1 MNHVQL
7 KNLKRFS
14 ISFILISFCLMAW
27 ENQSFLKMTSVNF
40 ERATL
45 DYRYKNFMPQRLPSK
60 DIVFVDIDDQ
70 SLNSLNERLGRWPWS
85 REVTSNAIEYIE
97 QGNPK
102 IILVDIL
109 YSENDKKN
117 PEKDDHLAKT
127 ISNYKNVSFA
137 LSFENF
143 EGQKADRLPASQVP
157 YSIDIKNYQQKSNN
171 YFLSYT
177 KPFSP
182 LWENLSHVHVVNTT
196 KDLDGLFRF
205 VPLFFEYNSEV
216 FPSLTFKAVAQ
227 FINNPTYIIE
237 DHLLLFL
244 ENNVTKYTIP
254 LDDNFNFKLHFYP
267 NKNLFKTIKFDKIYQ
282 DSLSVLQGEI
292 SDPEAHLKKL
302 KEDFENKIVL
312 IGGSATGLQDLKV
325 TNIDKDFPGALL
337 HGTAISNILNNNY
350 LKTIPVFSKYLIAI
364 FFMVVIYL
372 SFIFLNNV
380 IVKNIIPVMVMGGYF
395 YLSLI
400 LFQNNE
406 IDLPIATPLIFG
418 FLSYGDGILYLTLVE
433 AKQKKKIMGTL
444 SKYLSPQVTTQLI
457 EKGIDPT
464 AEVGHK
470 QELTILFSD
479 IRGFTT
485 LSETVK
491 PEQVVEMLN
500 FYLARMTD
508 VVFNNQGTL
517 DKFIG
522 DAVMAFWGAPVEDK
536 KHALNAVISAL
547 SMKFKLKE
555 INKHFLSKYNM
566 EFKIG
571 IGVNT
576 GSVIVGNIGS
586 NKRLDY
592 TVIGDNVNLAS
603 RLEGLTKN
611 YGIEILIGEAT
622 FSLIKDSIFCRPID
636 WVLVKGKKE
645 ATSIYEP
652 IVLKSSISKKD
663 QELYD
668 TYSKGLGL
676 YKRAEFHEAK
686 INFED
691 LVQKYQDPPS
701 KVMMDRCVHLIESP
715 PIEWTGV
722 YKFTSK

>member
-1 MNHVQL
+1 M
-7 KNLKRFS
+7 
-14 ISFILISFCLMAW
+14 
-27 ENQSFLKMTSVNF
+27 NF

-45 DYRYKNFMPQRLPSK
+45 DYRYKNFMPQRMPSK

-70 SLNSLNERLGRWPWS
+70 SLNSLNDRLGRWPWS

-102 IILVDIL
+102 IILMDIL

-117 PEKDDHLAKT
+117 PDKDDFLAKT

-143 EGQKADRLPASQVP
+143 EGNKADRLPASQVP
-157 YSIDIKNYQQKSNN
+157 FSIDIKNYQPKSNN

-182 LWENLSHVHVVNTT
+182 LWESLSHVHVVNTT
-196 KDLDGLFRF
+196 KDSDGLFRF
-205 VPLFFEYNSEV
+205 APLFFEYNSEV
-216 FPSLTFKAVAQ
+216 FPSLTFKAVSQ
-227 FINNPTYIIE
+227 FVNNPTYLIE
-237 DHLLLFL
+237 DHQLLLF
-244 ENNVTKYTIP
+244 ENDVIKYRIP
-254 LDDNFNFKLHFYP
+254 LDENFNLKLHFYP
-267 NKNLFKTIKFDKIYQ
+267 HKNLFKTIKFDKIYQ

-325 TNIDKDFPGALL
+325 TNIDKDFPGVLL

-350 LKTIPVFSKYLIAI
+350 LKTIPVHSKYLIALL
-364 FFMVVIYL
+364 FMIVIYL

-380 IVKNIIPVMVMGGYF
+380 IVKNIFPLLVMGGYIYF
-395 YLSLI
+395 SFI
-400 LFQNNE
+400 LFQNSE
-406 IDLPIATPLIFG
+406 MDLPIATPLIFG

-444 SKYLSPQVTTQLI
+444 SKYLSPQVTSQLI

-485 LSETVK
+485 LSETIK

-522 DAVMAFWGAPVEDK
+522 DAVMAFWGAPVDDS

-576 GSVIVGNIGS
+576 GNVIVGNIGS

-622 FSLIKDSIFCRPID
+622 FSSIKDSIFCRPID

-652 IVLKSSISKKD
+652 IVLKSKITEKD
-663 QELYD
+663 QKLYD
-668 TYSKGLGL
+668 TYSKGLDF
-676 YKRAEFHEAK
+676 YRSAKFHEAK
-686 INFED
+686 ICFEE
-691 LVQKYQDPPS
+691 LIQKFQDPPS
-701 KVMMDRCVHLIESP
+701 KVMLDRCCHLIENP
-715 PIEWTGV
+715 PSHWTGV
-722 YKFTSK
+722 YTFSSK